1 MAMRTSF
8 PLIASI
14 MSGFAELTFET
25 FVRILLVLGIMI
37 FMGSWPTWTAPGLLL
52 VFLAAFFLFFG
63 AGLIFGILNVIYRDV
78 GRVVNIVLRYGIF
91 LSGVIFPLGTSAKVE
106 FFNSINPFAVF
117 VESARQ
123 IVFKGGLEPG
133 LMQSLGIWTVI
144 GIFVFFLGVRLFHV
158 MEYRIRGVV

>member
-1 MAMRTSF
+1 
-8 PLIASI
+8 
-14 MSGFAELTFET
+14 
-25 FVRILLVLGIMI
+25 
-37 FMGSWPTWTAPGLLL
+37 
-52 VFLAAFFLFFG
+52 LAAFFLFFG